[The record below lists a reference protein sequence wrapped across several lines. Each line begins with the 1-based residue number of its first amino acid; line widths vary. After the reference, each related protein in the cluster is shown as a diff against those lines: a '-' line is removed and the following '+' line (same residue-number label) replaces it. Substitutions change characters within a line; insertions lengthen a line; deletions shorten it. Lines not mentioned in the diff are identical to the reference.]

1 MKDLISFLLR
11 PLMNERGEAGIDDD
25 DPGDEIELDEDDVQ
39 IGIDD
44 PDESEDQTTEDED
57 EGEEEEEEEDDE
69 TEKRKA
75 ELEKI
80 KEEAQYWKEQKE
92 KNRSLYFAE
101 KNRKGKKAEDD
112 DTGDVEFS
120 DEQLLGMLEAHKED
134 NVVLLQIMKQVGK
147 QAAKKGEKN
156 AINAAEMASQ
166 KKQLDSY
173 LSENWPEINDESSEI
188 YGDVQKAKE
197 LLHLEDHPMADFL
210 AAGSVVFMNMKE
222 MIKQAEER
230 GKKANLKDAS
240 DNNRKKSI
248 KNKKLS
254 PKGKENTATVQ
265 LSSSAQETAKMLGF
279 NKDKRKL
286 AIYKKMIAAGKKKQ
300 PVSTEV

>member
-101 KNRKGKKAEDD
+101 KNRKGKKTEDD

-254 PKGKENTATVQ
+254 PKGKETGSKVTLPAQ
-265 LSSSAQETAKMLGF
+265 AQETVKQLGMNPRQAKIYA
-279 NKDKRKL
+279 KL
-286 AIYKKMIAAGKKKQ
+286 LKSKQ
-300 PVSTEV
+300 PVATEV